1 MTDDEIL
8 LKEILTYLRRADH
21 AVPGIGCSRKSG
33 YLEGPEQDRFLL
45 AEKIERKLERRGH

>member
-8 LKEILTYLRRADH
+8 FKEILTYLRRADH

-45 AEKIERKLERRGH
+45 AEKIERRLE